1 MRQDVLALTRRAF
14 EQDQVPQLLKGEAPY
29 AIAPDRFLPAAPP
42 TDWSALLREGVLP
55 YCAQDE
61 TGERWETLRAAICA
75 LIEGNALEV
84 WCAYN
89 VYFSLCYAAE
99 GGKVKL
105 PALEGFPV
113 EALHTAL
120 GRCRMQLTMTKKWSG
135 QSDPEGLWG
144 DIWHADQALERRWH
158 QGVLRR

>member
-14 EQDQVPQLLKGEAPY
+14 EQDQVPQLLKGEAPM
-29 AIAPDRFLPAAPP
+29 PSPRTGSCPRPPPP
-42 TDWSALLREGVLP
+42 TGAPCSGRVLP

-99 GGKVKL
+99 GG
-105 PALEGFPV
+105 
-113 EALHTAL
+113 
-120 GRCRMQLTMTKKWSG
+120 R
-135 QSDPEGLWG
+135 
-144 DIWHADQALERRWH
+144 
-158 QGVLRR
+158 

>member
-1 MRQDVLALTRRAF
+1 M
-14 EQDQVPQLLKGEAPY
+14 
-29 AIAPDRFLPAAPP
+29 
-42 TDWSALLREGVLP
+42 
-55 YCAQDE
+55 
-61 TGERWETLRAAICA
+61 
-75 LIEGNALEV
+75 
-84 WCAYN
+84 
-89 VYFSLCYAAE
+89 
-99 GGKVKL
+99 KL

-158 QGVLRR
+158 RGVLRR